1 VTGTELEL
9 AGRVAVVTGAAQGIG
24 AGYAT
29 ALAERGATVVVA
41 DLNLD
46 GAENVAAA
54 ITDKGLDA
62 AALRVDVSDRA
73 STLELAEAVRTM
85 HETCHI
91 LVNNAAIF
99 HSMRNDPQLTVDID
113 YWRRMFSVNLDGA
126 LLVTQAIAPLMIEAG
141 WGRVIMQS
149 STGAFSGGGAY
160 NTAKLALLGLTRGFA
175 KELGGHGI
183 TVNAIAPGPIMTD
196 ATIATVPEARLE
208 QARNAAL
215 VKRLGEVSDVV
226 GALLFLCSD
235 HASWFTGQTVVID
248 GGMTPRI

>member
-1 VTGTELEL
+1 MGPELEL

-29 ALAERGATVVVA
+29 TLAERGATVVAA
-41 DLNLD
+41 DLNLA
-46 GAENVAAA
+46 GAEEVAAA

-62 AALRVDVSDRA
+62 AALQVDVSDRT
-73 STLELAEAVRTM
+73 STLALADAVRAK
-85 HETCHI
+85 HGTCHI

-126 LLVTQAIAPLMIEAG
+126 LLVTQALAPLMIDAG

-160 NTAKLALLGLTRGFA
+160 NTTKLALLALTRGFA
-175 KELGGHGI
+175 KELGVHGI

-215 VKRLGEVSDVV
+215 VKRLGEVSDLI

>member
-1 VTGTELEL
+1 MDPEMEL

-29 ALAERGATVVVA
+29 ALAERGAAVVIG
-41 DLNLD
+41 DLNLE
-46 GAENVAAA
+46 GAEQVAAA

-62 AALRVDVSDRA
+62 AAFRVDVSDRA
-73 STLELAEAVRTM
+73 STLELADAVRAT
-85 HETCHI
+85 HGTCHI

-208 QARNAAL
+208 QARSAAL

-226 GALLFLCSD
+226 SALLFLCSD
-235 HASWFTGQTVVID
+235 HASWFTGQTLVID

>member
-1 VTGTELEL
+1 MGSDVELG
-9 AGRVAVVTGAAQGIG
+9 GRVALVTGAAQGIG

-29 ALAERGATVVVA
+29 ALAERGAAVVVA
-41 DLNLD
+41 DLNLE
-46 GAENVAAA
+46 GAEEVAAA
-54 ITDKGLDA
+54 IKDKGFDA
-62 AALRVDVSDRA
+62 NAVRVDVSDPA
-73 STLELAEAVRTM
+73 STLQLAEAVRTTRG
-85 HETCHI
+85 TCHI

-126 LLVTQAIAPLMIEAG
+126 LLVTQAIAPLMIDAG
-141 WGRVIMQS
+141 WGRVVMQS

-175 KELGGHGI
+175 KELGGTGI

-196 ATIATVPEARLE
+196 ATLATVSEARLE
-208 QARNAAL
+208 QARQSAAI
-215 VKRLGEVSDVV
+215 KRLGEVSDLV

-235 HASWFTGQTVVID
+235 LSSWFTGQTLVVD
-248 GGMTPRI
+248 GGMTSRI